1 MRRTLAVLLVAGL
14 LAGACGSAG
23 GGADRDGDGDDR
35 DDGAASSTTANGNG
49 HGAGDEHGGE
59 GGNTGSDTRPA
70 DCDPARPHETAL
82 GPQTFDLAG
91 QAREYLLALP
101 DGYDGTTAVP
111 LVLDFH
117 GFSNTKEGQDTMT
130 GMSEQGTA
138 RGYAV
143 VTPDA
148 LGQPQEWNAFSD
160 PAKADDFAFVAALVA
175 ELGERLC
182 LDPDRVYAAGHSN
195 GSAFTGF
202 LVCREAPRLAAVAM
216 VSAFVPR
223 TCPVEAPIP
232 AVMAVHGSA
241 DPLVPYG
248 GGSVGGG
255 PVGIP
260 PALDTLEAYGRAYDC
275 PAPRAEDQPV
285 AGFVERR
292 RYAGCAHESEVLL
305 YTVVG
310 GGHEW
315 PNDQRF
321 SATEAILDFF
331 DRH

>member
-1 MRRTLAVLLVAGL
+1 MRRTLAVLLVTGL
-14 LAGACGSAG
+14 LAGACSSAG
-23 GGADRDGDGDDR
+23 GDAEDDDATAEVGEGNR
-35 DDGAASSTTANGNG
+35 DDASGG
-49 HGAGDEHGGE
+49 DPGAGDHGAD
-59 GGNTGSDTRPA
+59 TTRPA
-70 DCDPARPHETAL
+70 DCDPARPHETAPP
-82 GPQTFDLAG
+82 PQTFDVEG

-101 DGYDGTTAVP
+101 DDYDGATAVP

-130 GMSEQGTA
+130 GMSEEGTA

-148 LGQPQEWNAFSD
+148 LGEPQEWNAFGD
-160 PAKADDFAFVAALVA
+160 PARADDFGFVAALVA
-175 ELGERLC
+175 DLTERLC
-182 LDPDRVYAAGHSN
+182 IDTERIFAAGHSN

-202 LVCREAPRLAAVAM
+202 LQCRDAPRLAAIAM

-223 TCPVEAPIP
+223 SCPVEAPIP
-232 AVMAVHGSA
+232 SVVAVHGSA

-260 PALDTLEAYGRAYDC
+260 PALDTLDAYGQAYAC
-275 PAPRAEDQPV
+275 QAPLAEDEPV
-285 AGFVERR
+285 AGLVELR
-292 RYAGCAHESEVLL
+292 RYTGCAHESEVLL

-315 PNDQRF
+315 PNDERF
-321 SATEAILDFF
+321 SATKAILNVF
-331 DRH
+331 DQH